1 MSRPLSFARSRSR
14 NRSANRLIVLSLAS
28 VALMVLDG
36 RYAAVQQM
44 KAYLSASLK
53 PLQWLADKPVELY
66 EYGST
71 FMHTQQ
77 SLIAA
82 NRDLSAQNLR
92 LAVMLRQS
100 AAAQRELA
108 ELKRLNG
115 LKTEALGGG
124 TAAQIVSNGK
134 NPLSD
139 KLLLNK
145 GGSNGLRPGDAVVD
159 NNGLIGQ
166 LTAVHPFVSEL
177 TVLTNAQSVV
187 PVMVE
192 RTGMRSLLYGDG
204 SGVVLR
210 YFPVDADLQAGDL
223 LVTSGLDSVYP
234 AGIPVARVDQAE
246 RSSGTPYYRTT
257 LSLPAALHS
266 SKYVLVLPQ
275 TEPPPVQTASEAAP
289 ATPQRP

>member
-1 MSRPLSFARSRSR
+1 MSRPLSFARSRIR

-77 SLIAA
+77 SLIAS
-82 NRDLSAQNLR
+82 NRDLTAQNLR

-115 LKTEALGGG
+115 LKTEA
-124 TAAQIVSNGK
+124 GK

-192 RTGMRSLLYGDG
+192 RTGVRSLLYGDG

>member
-1 MSRPLSFARSRSR
+1 MSRPLSFARSRIR

-77 SLIAA
+77 SLIAS

-100 AAAQRELA
+100 AVAQRELA

-145 GGSNGLRPGDAVVD
+145 GGSDGLRPGDAVVD

-177 TVLTNAQSVV
+177 TVLTNAQS
-187 PVMVE
+187 
-192 RTGMRSLLYGDG
+192 
-204 SGVVLR
+204 
-210 YFPVDADLQAGDL
+210 VDADLQAGDL